1 MHLPNRSAA
10 SKILEAFLWFV
21 TAQPEDLGCCWKA
34 LANHGWFPHPSMF
47 IGTNLLA
54 KNIDGNA
61 DAIDKVLMKVFRK
74 NLCVI
79 EKELVGLYPNRK
91 HLMRDAFEAHR
102 EGKYNLSIPVFLS
115 QADGIW
121 NDRHSNSVFRRQQRE
136 TTFTKPTPQES
147 DSIYASFPPLFFAD
161 SIPLWVTETGRSD
174 SFQGF
179 NRHLVMHGVSVDY
192 GTEKNSLKS
201 VSFLSW
207 LSVILNRTRVG
218 HRPKPVPLV

>member
-10 SKILEAFLWFV
+10 SEILEAFLWFV

-47 IGTNLLA
+47 IGSNLLA

-61 DAIDKVLMKVFRK
+61 DVIDKVLMKVFRE

-102 EGKYNLSIPVFLS
+102 EGKYNLSIMVFLS

-121 NDRHSNSVFRRQQRE
+121 NDRHSNSVFRKQQRE
-136 TTFTKPTPQES
+136 TTFINQPRKRAA
-147 DSIYASFPPLFFAD
+147 ASMRRFLLCFPPIAYRCGL
-161 SIPLWVTETGRSD
+161 LKRGRSD

-179 NRHLVMHGVSVDY
+179 NRHLVMHGISVDY

-218 HRPKPVPLV
+218 HRSEPVPLV